1 MRRTVGIIRNGQYL
15 AAAPKEREEVKSAF
29 VHQDTMEALRHPV
42 TGEIL
47 ESKSAWNRV
56 NRERGLT
63 VVGNDLQSERKQ
75 ELKEKI
81 TEDLI
86 LDRIEKAESIY
97 FDPSKMRARE
107 EENYRRIERAEKLLK
122 WA

>member
-1 MRRTVGIIRNGQYL
+1 M
-15 AAAPKEREEVKSAF
+15 
-29 VHQDTMEALRHPV
+29 HQDTMEALRHPV